1 MPRRGRPGGNPDL
14 VKHQFTAKGDE
25 PLVQKITIRISDSMF
40 NKLQEKDNY
49 REFCRQ
55 AIAEALA
62 RDERLA
68 EKLKRD
74 SQSS

>member
-1 MPRRGRPGGNPDL
+1 
-14 VKHQFTAKGDE
+14 
-25 PLVQKITIRISDSMF
+25 MF
-40 NKLQEKDNY
+40 KQLQEKDNY
-49 REFCRQ
+49 REYCRQ

-74 SQSS
+74 SQSSEDRIGGSYAAKFISSSCYV